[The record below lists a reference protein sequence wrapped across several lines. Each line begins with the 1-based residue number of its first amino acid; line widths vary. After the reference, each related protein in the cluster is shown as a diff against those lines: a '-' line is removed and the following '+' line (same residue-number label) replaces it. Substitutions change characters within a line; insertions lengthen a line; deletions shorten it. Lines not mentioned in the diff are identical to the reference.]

1 MSAPMI
7 QENALPST
15 NAEPKQEWITP
26 IAQEMLLPEI
36 TQGTFIGKGGD
47 NGSYS

>member
-1 MSAPMI
+1 MI

-26 IAQEMLLPEI
+26 IAQEMVLPEI
-36 TQGTFIGKGGD
+36 TQGSTGTGGD
-47 NGSYS
+47 TGSYS